1 MRVIEYGKGIDLQ
14 RLEQLVV
21 GWLEEQQQD
30 WKKVLLLPPDITRS
44 HSMAGPICDILYRH
58 LSPTCQVDL
67 MPALGTHMA
76 MEDEELRA
84 MFGQNIPL
92 DRFIVHNWQKDCVT
106 LGKVPGEFV
115 REVSEGLLDFEI
127 EVQVN
132 HRLID
137 GGYDKII
144 SVGQVVPHEVVGMA
158 NYSKNIFVGCGG
170 ESMIS
175 GTHFLGAVY
184 GMERMMGRDRTP
196 VRKVFDYAQEHFLSH
211 VPLTFMLTVIGQYEG
226 EDALNALFIGSGR
239 EPFEEAV
246 KVSQKLNLN
255 FVKEPLKKVVVFM
268 EPEEFRTTWVGNK
281 SIYRT
286 RMAIADGGELI
297 VLAPGVRQFG
307 ESEGVDRLIGK
318 YGYTGRDN
326 ILAAVN
332 RGEDIA
338 SNLSVAA
345 HIVHG
350 SPDGRFNV
358 TYAVRHLTKDQVE
371 SIGFTYGDY
380 DEYAKRYDPKK
391 LKDGFNTLPDGE
403 EIYYISNPALGLWA
417 LEENFK

>member
-1 MRVIEYGKGIDLQ
+1 MYKRQ
-14 RLEQLVV
+14 
-21 GWLEEQQQD
+21 
-30 WKKVLLLPPDITRS
+30 
-44 HSMAGPICDILYRH
+44 
-58 LSPTCQVDL
+58 
-67 MPALGTHMA
+67 
-76 MEDEELRA
+76 
-84 MFGQNIPL
+84 
-92 DRFIVHNWQKDCVT
+92 
-106 LGKVPGEFV
+106 
-115 REVSEGLLDFEI
+115 
-127 EVQVN
+127 
-132 HRLID
+132 
-137 GGYDKII
+137 
-144 SVGQVVPHEVVGMA
+144 
-158 NYSKNIFVGCGG
+158 
-170 ESMIS
+170 
-175 GTHFLGAVY
+175 
-184 GMERMMGRDRTP
+184 
-196 VRKVFDYAQEHFLSH
+196 
-211 VPLTFMLTVIGQYEG
+211 
-226 EDALNALFIGSGR
+226 
-239 EPFEEAV
+239 
-246 KVSQKLNLN
+246 
-255 FVKEPLKKVVVFM
+255 

-371 SIGFTYGDY
+371 SIGFTSGDY